1 MRGFRKVERL
11 STWRRLALHA
21 WRAPNDPTVHGAL
34 EVDVGEAL
42 ELIKELRAT
51 SGLRLSVTHLVGR
64 AIALAIRERPE
75 VNAIVRFGRLYQRD
89 SIDVFFQVAFEGGEN
104 LGGHKVVG
112 ADEKSLLEIAR
123 ELAAGASKVR
133 RKEGES
139 VKAASR
145 FRAVPSPL
153 IGAALRVST
162 ALTYDLGLDL
172 SKLGIPFDGFGSVM
186 VTNVGGFGLTSGFPP
201 ILPFARCPLLILVG
215 EVQQRPWV
223 HDGEVVPRPILPLG
237 VTFDHRLLDGFQ
249 AGILAKRF
257 REVLE
262 RPRAALA
269 RELAAPIS
277 AP

>member
-1 MRGFRKVERL
+1 MRGFRKVDRL
-11 STWRRLALHA
+11 STWRRVALHA
-21 WRAPNDPTVHGAL
+21 WRAPNDPTVHGSL
-34 EVDVGEAL
+34 ELDVGEAL
-42 ELIKELRAT
+42 ELLKELRAKT
-51 SGLRLSVTHLVGR
+51 GLKLTVTHLVGR

-104 LGGHKVVG
+104 LGGHKVAG
-112 ADEKSLLEIAR
+112 ADRKSLVEIAR
-123 ELAAGASKVR
+123 ELAEGASKVR

-139 VKAASR
+139 VKAASK
-145 FRAVPSPL
+145 FRLMPAPL
-153 IGAALRVST
+153 VGAALKVST

-172 SKLGIPFDGFGSVM
+172 SGLGIPFDGFGSVM

-223 HDGEVVPRPILPLG
+223 YEGEVVPRPVLPLG
-237 VTFDHRLLDGFQ
+237 VTFDHRLLDGYQ
-249 AGILAKRF
+249 AGVLAKKF

-269 RELAAPIS
+269 EEIARA
-277 AP
+277 